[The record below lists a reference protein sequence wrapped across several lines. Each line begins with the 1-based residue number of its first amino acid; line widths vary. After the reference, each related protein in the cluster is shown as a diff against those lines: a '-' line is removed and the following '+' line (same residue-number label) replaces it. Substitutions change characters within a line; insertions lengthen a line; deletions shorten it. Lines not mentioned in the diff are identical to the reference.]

1 MKIGILT
8 FHEVFNPGAF
18 LQALATQRLVESLG
32 HEAWIVNYTPPAHR
46 YSVLKNLKALSWRAP
61 IRFPRAIQNLRKDK
75 AFELAREN
83 FMNLTLPFET
93 ADEVAK
99 DSFDAVLIGA
109 DVVWNYKI
117 KKYGQDPLYLSLI
130 HI

>member
-32 HEAWIVNYTPPAHR
+32 HEAKIIDYTPAAHR
-46 YSVLKNLKALSWRAP
+46 YSFVNDLKALSW
-61 IRFPRAIQNLRKDK
+61 
-75 AFELAREN
+75 
-83 FMNLTLPFET
+83 
-93 ADEVAK
+93 
-99 DSFDAVLIGA
+99 
-109 DVVWNYKI
+109 
-117 KKYGQDPLYLSLI
+117 LSLI